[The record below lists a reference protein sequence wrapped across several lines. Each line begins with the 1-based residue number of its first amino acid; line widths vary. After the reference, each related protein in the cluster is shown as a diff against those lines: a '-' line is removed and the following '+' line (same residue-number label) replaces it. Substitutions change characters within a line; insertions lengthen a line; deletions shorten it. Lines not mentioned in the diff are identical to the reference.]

1 MLVLCSFYAKIL
13 VSFNINYYLCRQN
26 GGRLTLIGRDE
37 LWIINLNIIILKVE
51 SMRKVLLFAT
61 ALCLSSA
68 AMAQTSIESALD
80 AQKGENT
87 YKVESSEAK
96 NTYWKFTADKNYLAK
111 VSPLS
116 GSSNVPTVFTS
127 VEGTDSLTLGGAGL
141 KYPSK
146 AYALEKGKTIMT

>member
-1 MLVLCSFYAKIL
+1 MLVLCSFYAKIF

-37 LWIINLNIIILKVE
+37 LRIINLNIIILKVE

-68 AMAQTSIESALD
+68 AMAQTSIETALD

-87 YKVESSEAK
+87 YR
-96 NTYWKFTADKNYLAK
+96 
-111 VSPLS
+111 
-116 GSSNVPTVFTS
+116 
-127 VEGTDSLTLGGAGL
+127 
-141 KYPSK
+141 
-146 AYALEKGKTIMT
+146 

>member
-1 MLVLCSFYAKIL
+1 
-13 VSFNINYYLCRQN
+13 
-26 GGRLTLIGRDE
+26 
-37 LWIINLNIIILKVE
+37 
-51 SMRKVLLFAT
+51 MRKVLLFAT

-68 AMAQTSIESALD
+68 AMAQTSIESALN

-146 AYALEKGKTIMT
+146 AYALERVRPTTSS

>member
-1 MLVLCSFYAKIL
+1 MLVLCSFYAKNL

-37 LWIINLNIIILKVE
+37 LRIINLNIIILKVE

-141 KYPSK
+141 K
-146 AYALEKGKTIMT
+146 

>member
-37 LWIINLNIIILKVE
+37 LRIINLNIIILKVE

-116 GSSNVPTVFTS
+116 ESSNVPTVFTS
-127 VEGTDSLTLGGAGL
+127 NIFKKFSLFL
-141 KYPSK
+141 SS
-146 AYALEKGKTIMT
+146 